1 MGRLWDK
8 WLGTQYPDSDAVPLS
23 AAEVRDALLA
33 ANSSAVPYHV
43 RKANPWEKAD
53 LVAEWRIPPRSS
65 FGEQVEQRVR
75 IRMRLNPSE
84 HEVRILQEQWTSAR
98 SQLSSSDGYSRGR
111 GHTVERQWTYERGPD
126 GRRRRVETYRLD
138 TRDMRN
144 ALRKVV
150 LSAGWTWRGVFK
162 L

>member
-1 MGRLWDK
+1 MGLWSK
-8 WLGTQYPDSDAVPLS
+8 ILGTKYPDSDVTPLS
-23 AAEVRDALLA
+23 ATEVRDALFA
-33 ANSSAVPYHV
+33 VNSPDVPYRV

-53 LVAEWRIPPRSS
+53 LTAEWWIPARPSS
-65 FGEQVEQRVR
+65 REKVERRLR
-75 IRMRLNPSE
+75 IRMRLDPAG

-98 SQLSSSDGYSRGR
+98 EGLAWSGGYSRG
-111 GHTVERQWTYERGPD
+111 GGYSVERAWAYERGPD

-144 ALRKVV
+144 ALQKVV
-150 LSAGWTWRGVFK
+150 LSSGWTWRGVFR